1 MKWLR
6 LLLCLGSYLVVPSRF
21 LSSQEPASILSPVE
35 GDSPP
40 SVLEQPFADPL
51 RGGATEMIPSSLFLS
66 PPGMFGDLLEIEA
79 FRQSI
84 GSRIEAIAPVAF
96 LSSFKISDNES
107 PRPVDRVFVTGHY
120 FNGVGRSLFASNVSY
135 ANVYREMIGFE
146 KTFLQGNASVGM
158 RLPYFQLTGD
168 PGLNETRI
176 GDVSVL
182 LKYAFVNDR
191 AMGDVFAGGLVVT
204 APTGPAL
211 HFPGQST
218 VNPVI
223 LQPWFGDLWNWKS
236 LFVQGFLSVAVPT
249 DAREA
254 ILFFKSVGV
263 GYWLYRSD
271 EPNRLLRAI
280 VPDAELHLTSSL
292 NHQGLDSLPIG
303 FPFILDFTGGFYV
316 FLRRAVLGVGV
327 GAPLTGP
334 KPYEYQVITNL
345 NFRF

>member
-6 LLLCLGSYLVVPSRF
+6 LLLCLGSYFVLPSPF
-21 LSSQEPASILSPVE
+21 LSSQEPVSILPPLSVPAE
-35 GDSPP
+35 GNSLPPAP
-40 SVLEQPFADPL
+40 SVPEQPFADPL
-51 RGGATEMIPSSLFLS
+51 RGGAMETIPSPLFLS

-79 FRQSI
+79 FRQAI
-84 GSRIEAIAPVAF
+84 GSRVEAIAPVAF

-107 PRPVDRVFVTGHY
+107 PRPLDRVFVTGQY
-120 FNGVGRSLFASNVSY
+120 FNGVGRSLFASNASY

-168 PGLNETRI
+168 PGLNETRV

-191 AMGDVFAGGLVVT
+191 ATGDVFAGGLVVT

-211 HFPGQST
+211 HFPGQSS

-223 LQPWFGDLWNWKS
+223 FQPWLGDLWNCKS

-271 EPNRLLRAI
+271 EPNRLLRHRAGRGTTLNFAAQS
-280 VPDAELHLTSSL
+280 PGSGQPADRLSLH
-292 NHQGLDSLPIG
+292 NG
-303 FPFILDFTGGFYV
+303 FHRW
-316 FLRRAVLGVGV
+316 FLRLSAPCRAGRRRGTRL
-327 GAPLTGP
+327 
-334 KPYEYQVITNL
+334 
-345 NFRF
+345 